1 MDKEVEKDLIAE
13 NQRLRIE
20 IEYLKK
26 LSALVFAE
34 KQRNGKTFVISEL
47 RQKYLLKDL
56 LVLSKIPRSTYYY
69 YSNKAREQISI
80 L

>member
-13 NQRLRIE
+13 NQRFRIE

-47 RQKYLLKDL
+47 RQKYLLKDS
-56 LVLSKIPRSTYYY
+56 LVLSKIPRST
-69 YSNKAREQISI
+69 
-80 L
+80 